1 MLKYARIIIVG
12 LVIGLSYLLTSCMNG
27 LGPLPSEVGELELS
41 VSIPVAKS
49 VVGLDKTY
57 HIGPQNWFLN
67 QNVPAWAK
75 YDYIYYS
82 DTVTVDLY
90 EIYNKSESVN
100 GLMFTISV
108 WNEFPVKGELNMFF
122 IDSAGLVLHSLAPLL
137 ISNSDILFNGDIIRP
152 GFRNS
157 KERIDKPTIE
167 ILRTAN
173 RLVYYMKINLKDAN
187 TNSFQYFDGFNM
199 RCHIGARVDFIFK
212 DI

>member
-1 MLKYARIIIVG
+1 MLKYAKVLIISLGISISM
-12 LVIGLSYLLTSCMNG
+12 LFNSCMNG
-27 LGPLPSEVGELELS
+27 LEPLPSEVGELELS

-49 VVGLDKTY
+49 VVGLEKTY

-67 QNVPAWAK
+67 QNVPSWAK

-108 WNEFPVKGELNMFF
+108 WNEFPVKGELNISF
-122 IDSAGLVLHSLAPLL
+122 IDNAGVVLYSFAPLF

-152 GFRNS
+152 GFRNN
-157 KERIDKPTIE
+157 KESIDKPTIE
-167 ILRTAN
+167 SLRTAD
-173 RLVYYMKINLKDAN
+173 RLVYHLKINLKDAN
-187 TNSFQYFDGFNM
+187 TNSFQYFDKFNM
-199 RCHIGARVDFIFK
+199 KCHIGARVDFILK